1 MYTYPRPQNL
11 AYPARVLFDGGRFL
25 EAILLSDRARAGRT
39 GAPGRST
46 RLVTKVERREAQR
59 PTSLGAR
66 GWRYQLREVGT
77 LFPPLRVPRKHS
89 GASRRSITL
98 AQFARDCEASDATRR
113 ENAEAWLFET
123 WIKVPFPGRAAAFFT
138 LLRRAGIV
146 PSTVLCTARA
156 LQRPAPKV
164 LGAARRRGNGT
175 YAPAA
180 AIS

>member
-39 GAPGRST
+39 GAPGRSM

-66 GWRYQLREVGT
+66 GWRHQLREVGT

-89 GASRRSITL
+89 GASRRSTAL
-98 AQFARDCEASDATRR
+98 ATTRGQPAKLGR
-113 ENAEAWLFET
+113 F
-123 WIKVPFPGRAAAFFT
+123 RAA
-138 LLRRAGIV
+138 RI
-146 PSTVLCTARA
+146 
-156 LQRPAPKV
+156 QR
-164 LGAARRRGNGT
+164 LGCLKCG
-175 YAPAA
+175 
-180 AIS
+180 

>member
-39 GAPGRST
+39 GAPGRSM

-66 GWRYQLREVGT
+66 GWRHQLREVGT

-89 GASRRSITL
+89 GAARRSTAL
-98 AQFARDCEASDATRR
+98 AIREGNQQSSDAFAPR
-113 ENAEAWLFET
+113 EC
-123 WIKVPFPGRAAAFFT
+123 R
-138 LLRRAGIV
+138 
-146 PSTVLCTARA
+146 S
-156 LQRPAPKV
+156 
-164 LGAARRRGNGT
+164 LGV
-175 YAPAA
+175 
-180 AIS
+180 